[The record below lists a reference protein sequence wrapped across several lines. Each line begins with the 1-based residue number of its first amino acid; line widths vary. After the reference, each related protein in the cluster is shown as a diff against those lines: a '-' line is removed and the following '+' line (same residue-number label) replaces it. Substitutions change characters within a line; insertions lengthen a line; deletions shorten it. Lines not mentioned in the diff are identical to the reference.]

1 MSLRA
6 AVRPSLVVTLAL
18 PFLAVALGGCSKGS
32 AAASHNK
39 GDAVIPVV
47 TSLVEE
53 RAVPLTVNVVGTVES
68 TGTVALQSRVDGQ
81 ITEVFVRDGD
91 EVKAGQRLLQIDPV
105 PFQLQL
111 RMAQATLARDEAK
124 LENAKAKAN
133 HGAALQDQH
142 YISQDDYTQLRTD
155 MDGADA
161 TVEQDRA
168 ALDNAKLQLSYA
180 TITAPVAGKIG
191 HIAQQVGNTIHAS
204 AQTPLTTLNVID
216 TVDVNFALPEQQL
229 SAVRRAIAA
238 TKSPVRVKASTV
250 GMKDDQS
257 AGDLVFIDNA
267 ADPTTGTIRLRARFD
282 NRKRA
287 LWPGQLVDVVIDLP
301 TVAALVI
308 PDAAVSENSEG
319 SYVFVIKDGSIAEQR
334 QIQVLRTT
342 DDFAVVDGL
351 HVGDQVVVDG
361 QSRLMPNARVKVQ
374 PGKAAA

>member
-1 MSLRA
+1 MRMRSRVAMLS
-6 AVRPSLVVTLAL
+6 VSVPAL
-18 PFLAVALGGCSKGS
+18 LAVALAGCSRGS
-32 AAASHNK
+32 AAAPHK
-39 GDAVIPVV
+39 GEPLIPVV

-53 RAVPLTVNVVGTVES
+53 RSVPLTVNVVGTVES

-81 ITEVFVRDGD
+81 ITQVFVRDGD
-91 EVKAGQRLLQIDPV
+91 EVKAGQRLLQIDPM
-105 PFQLQL
+105 PFELQL

-155 MDGADA
+155 MDGAAA
-161 TVEQDRA
+161 TVDQDRA

-191 HIAQQVGNTIHAS
+191 HIAQQVGNTIHVS

-216 TVDVNFALPEQQL
+216 TVDVSFALPEQQL
-229 SAVRRAIAA
+229 GPVRRAIAA
-238 TKSPVRVKASTV
+238 AKAPVQILASTV
-250 GMKDDQS
+250 GMKDQQS
-257 AGDLVFIDNA
+257 TGDLVFIDNT
-267 ADPTTGTIRLRARFD
+267 ADPTTGTIRLRARYD

-287 LWPGQLVDVVIDLP
+287 LWPGQLVDVVINLP

-308 PDAAVSENSEG
+308 PESAVSENSEG

-334 QIQVLRTT
+334 QIQVLRSTE
-342 DDFAVVDGL
+342 DFVVVDGL
-351 HVGDQVVVDG
+351 RVGDQVVTDG
-361 QSRLMPNARVKVQ
+361 QSRLTPNAHVRVRTA
-374 PGKAAA
+374 KAAA